1 MGDAL
6 TDLLAVPALLRL
18 KERADAGAEQAMV
31 LFADIA
37 SGRMSYID
45 FQLRSCMRAL
55 RACVCTEEDIS
66 GFMNVIQL

>member
-45 FQLRSCMRAL
+45 FQLRPF
-55 RACVCTEEDIS
+55 ACVLCAWKKI
-66 GFMNVIQL
+66 FCIH